1 MKELIRKMYLNSQSP
16 DSTAA
21 HLLVLKNELQR
32 ERVWVCVSVCE
43 CMCVLLWLYGCHYL
57 CWLHRYS
64 MLATRPNI
72 SKHQK
77 HIQGPFH
84 IVTQQPEVHRG
95 RYQIVGRLPSSE
107 CVCVYSFIRVCCV
120 CVCVCACSVMLVC
133 VCACMCACVC
143 VHACVHAC
151 CVMLVCVCVC
161 VLCHIGV
168 CACIHRCMCMQ
179 ARMYVYKTVC
189 SSAWTEWL
197 LSPYCQHGLRFACS
211 IFIFSV
217 PSNWQLHSAFKC
229 KLDPPLPTG
238 TTQQTFLNFSFR
250 WHDH

>member
-1 MKELIRKMYLNSQSP
+1 MNF
-16 DSTAA
+16 
-21 HLLVLKNELQR
+21 R
-32 ERVWVCVSVCE
+32 ERGCECVWVCVSVCV
-43 CMCVLLWLYGCHYL
+43 CYCGCTGAIICADFIGIPCLPHVPTFL
-57 CWLHRYS
+57 N
-64 MLATRPNI
+64 TKNTF
-72 SKHQK
+72 K
-77 HIQGPFH
+77 
-84 IVTQQPEVHRG
+84 VHS
-95 RYQIVGRLPSSE
+95 ILSPSSQRSTE
-107 CVCVYSFIRVCCV
+107 GDIRLLVGYLPLSVYVCIRSSVCVV